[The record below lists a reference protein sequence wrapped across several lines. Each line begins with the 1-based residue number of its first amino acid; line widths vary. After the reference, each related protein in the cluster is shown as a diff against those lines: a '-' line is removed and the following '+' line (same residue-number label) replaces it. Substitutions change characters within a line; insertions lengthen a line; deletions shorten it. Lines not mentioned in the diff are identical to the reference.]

1 MLAHRLVFANL
12 VGESVPPYGFVVD
25 YIRLYQTEPTECGG
39 YVDHR
44 LLSRYGSPID
54 TGGSVTQ
61 LALLEGTIRPERL
74 VVCVIEREGVVVVV
88 QQRGFGQIRDLVD
101 IRNEQLLGIRNQHA
115 DVILTWRILKA
126 SMQYVLLEI
135 NIAVDEQTPVRAQR
149 NDVVDQLISYFREIE
164 QTFVVLPITDVPI
177 VLLHGEQQQLALG
190 GLPLEK
196 FFQQT
201 PCVVG
206 GVVLDNVVFERSAR
220 VSPLKLV
227 HHIEEEVLQIRLVV
241 LEHADYRYLVDSN
254 TSIIQV
260 LCFVDH
266 VFYCIGNVA
275 LISILLKYIC
285 IY

>member
-1 MLAHRLVFANL
+1 
-12 VGESVPPYGFVVD
+12 
-25 YIRLYQTEPTECGG
+25 
-39 YVDHR
+39 
-44 LLSRYGSPID
+44 
-54 TGGSVTQ
+54 
-61 LALLEGTIRPERL
+61 

-115 DVILTWRILKA
+115 DVILTRRIPKA

-135 NIAVDEQTPVRAQR
+135 NIAVDEQTPVRTQR
-149 NDVVDQLISYFREIE
+149 NDVVDQLVSYFCEME
-164 QTFVVLPITDVPI
+164 QTFVVLSIPDVPK
-177 VLLHGEQQQLALG
+177 VMFHVEQQQLALG

-196 FFQQT
+196 LFQQT

-206 GVVLDNVVFERSAR
+206 GVVLDNVVFERSAH
-220 VSPLKLV
+220 VSPFELV

-241 LEHADYRYLVDSN
+241 FKHTYYRDLIDVN
-254 TSIIQV
+254 TSVIQV
-260 LCFVDH
+260 QCFVDH